1 MNKKQQKAHVRQQ
14 GQSDCGVACLKAV
27 LQYFGGGDTSLERLR
42 ELSGTTPQG
51 TTMLGLVQAGQQ
63 LGIDTE
69 GYEADMESLKT
80 CEDIT
85 ILHVLMDKTLQH
97 YVVCYGY
104 NNGKGAFIIGDPAK
118 NTVEYLT
125 VNALED
131 IWQSKSLLIVK
142 PTDALKKVVDSR
154 RAKGRWLINFIRE
167 DLDILAISAVLGVVL
182 AILSLTTALFS
193 QKLIDQILPAKDQF
207 KLISG
212 CILLFV
218 LLLARGFLGY
228 LRQLLMLKQRQSFNV
243 RLIDYFYSALLNLPK
258 SFFDSRKTGELVARM
273 NDTQRIQNTISA
285 LVGNSVIDV
294 LLVIVSTVSIFMYDV
309 KLGGLA
315 LLWLPIVAWIAL
327 RFHPKIVGAQTAVM
341 QGYARSE
348 SHYIETMQGVGEI
361 KINNRQ
367 PFFTELTRTIYGFF
381 QQNSV
386 ELGKIGGRYGLWME
400 IVATIFI
407 AVVTLMSSLLV
418 LNDALSIGSIIAI
431 LQIIGMLMS
440 SVNRLA
446 ITNISIQEATI
457 AFERMNEFTE
467 LNSEF
472 SAEDDFSKSVISD
485 FQELEVDNLTFR
497 FAGRKR
503 LLDGVSFHINK
514 GEMIALI
521 GESGSGKST
530 MLQVLQ
536 KFYEGESGK
545 IKVNGIDFDLLST
558 AAWRSIIGVVPQ
570 DVRLFSGTLIDNI
583 LLGDPSVSADKL
595 TIFFEKYGF
604 NRFFEQ
610 FPNGYAT
617 ILGENGVNISGGQ
630 TQLVGLAR
638 ALWKCPQILLLDEP
652 TAALDRDSEQFVI
665 QLLNKIKSETATLI
679 LTHRLSIVR
688 GAERIYI
695 LKNGQIEEEGNHLQ
709 LLKSDNLYSRSWLDW
724 KAA

>member
-80 CEDIT
+80 CEDVT
-85 ILHVLMDKTLQH
+85 ILHVLVDETLQH

-104 NNGKGAFIIGDPAK
+104 DKEKQAFIIGDPAK
-118 NTVEYLT
+118 NAVEYLT

-142 PTDALKKVVDSR
+142 PTDAFKKVVDNR

-167 DLDILAISAVLGVVL
+167 DTDILAISAVLGVVL
-182 AILSLTTALFS
+182 AVLSLTTALFS

-212 CILLFV
+212 CVLLFV

-273 NDTQRIQNTISA
+273 NDTQRIQNTISS

-294 LLVIVSTVSIFMYDV
+294 LLVVVSTVSIFMYDV
-309 KLGGLA
+309 KLGCIA

-327 RFHPKIVGAQTAVM
+327 HFHPKIVGAQTAVM

-472 SAEDDFSKSVISD
+472 STEDDLSKSVISD
-485 FQELEVDNLTFR
+485 FQELKVDNLTFR

-503 LLDGVSFHINK
+503 LLDGVSFCVNK
-514 GEMIALI
+514 GEMVALI

-530 MLQVLQ
+530 TLQVLQ
-536 KFYEGESGK
+536 KFYAAESGK

-570 DVRLFSGTLIDNI
+570 DVRLFSGALIDNI

-595 TIFFEKYGF
+595 TIFLEKYGF

-665 QLLNKIKSETATLI
+665 RLLNKIKSETAILI

>member
-1 MNKKQQKAHVRQQ
+1 MNKKLQKTHVQQQ
-14 GQSDCGVACLKAV
+14 GQSDCGVACLKSI
-27 LQYFGGGDTSLERLR
+27 LQHFGGDSSLERLR

-51 TTMLGLVQAGQQ
+51 TTLLGLMQAGQV
-63 LGIDTE
+63 LGLDTE
-69 GYEADMESLKT
+69 GYEADMDNLKS
-80 CEDIT
+80 CQDIT
-85 ILHVLMDKTLQH
+85 ILHVIIDKKLQH
-97 YVVCYGY
+97 YVVCYGFDDRR
-104 NNGKGAFIIGDPAK
+104 KAFLIGDPAK
-118 NTVEYLT
+118 TTLDYLMP
-125 VNALED
+125 NELEA
-131 IWQSKSLLIVK
+131 IWQSKTLLLVK
-142 PTDALKKVVDSR
+142 PTDKLIKVADNNKE
-154 RAKGRWLINFIRE
+154 KGRWLINFIQE
-167 DLDILAISAVLGVVL
+167 DLNILAISAVLGVVL
-182 AILSLTTALFS
+182 AILSLSTALFS

-212 CILLFV
+212 CVLLFV

-228 LRQLLMLKQRQSFNV
+228 LRQLLMLRQSQSFNV
-243 RLIDYFYSALLNLPK
+243 RLIDYFYSSLLNLPK

-273 NDTQRIQNTISA
+273 NDTQRIQNTIST

-294 LLVIVSTVSIFMYDV
+294 LLVVVASVSIFMYDIW
-309 KLGGLA
+309 LGVVA
-315 LLWLPIVAWIAL
+315 LLWLPIVAWIAFY
-327 RFHPKIVGAQTAVM
+327 FHPKIVAAQTNVM

-367 PFFTELTRTIYGFF
+367 SFFSGLTHTIYGFF
-381 QQNSV
+381 QQNIV
-386 ELGKIGGRYGLWME
+386 ELGTIGGRYSLSTE
-400 IVATIFI
+400 IVATLFI
-407 AVVTLMSSLLV
+407 AVVTLLSSLLV
-418 LNDALSIGSIIAI
+418 LRGALTTGSIIAV

-446 ITNISIQEATI
+446 VANISIQEAKI
-457 AFERMNEFTE
+457 AFERMNEFTQ

-472 SAEDDFSKSVISD
+472 SAEADRSKSVITD
-485 FQELEVDNLTFR
+485 FQELKVEDLTFR

-503 LLDGVSFHINK
+503 LLDGVSFHLEK
-514 GEMIALI
+514 GEMVALI

-530 MLQVLQ
+530 TLQVLQ
-536 KFYEGESGK
+536 KFYEAESGK

-558 AAWRSIIGVVPQ
+558 TAWRSIIGVVPQ
-570 DVRLFSGTLIDNI
+570 DVRLFSGTLVDNI
-583 LLGDPSVSADKL
+583 LMGETVDNPQLLVDFL
-595 TIFFEKYGF
+595 EKYGF

-638 ALWKCPQILLLDEP
+638 ALWKSPQVLLLDEP

-665 QLLNKIKSETATLI
+665 QLLNSIKTETAILL

-695 LKNGQIEEEGNHLQ
+695 LKNGAIEEVGNHLQ